1 MGNLNQTDLERS
13 QIERALARI
22 EDALRRCRTEDVRYG
37 MGIAAT
43 LDFLELRSDEKWP
56 FKQFRDAL
64 EGFDAR
70 DQLKAEARWQV
81 LNASLNGIKRGCSAA
96 EFGLKGKDDARE
108 HPPAGLTLRASCQ
121 FHNLAV
127 C

>member
-43 LDFLELRSDEKWP
+43 LDFLSFARMKSGHSSSFVTRSKVST
-56 FKQFRDAL
+56 RA
-64 EGFDAR
+64 
-70 DQLKAEARWQV
+70 
-81 LNASLNGIKRGCSAA
+81 IK
-96 EFGLKGKDDARE
+96 
-108 HPPAGLTLRASCQ
+108 
-121 FHNLAV
+121 
-127 C
+127 